1 MFKGVNNNIKNNIKG
16 NYFFITIMS
25 NNNFIHEIKN
35 SIPDI
40 LCNEIITMF
49 ELENGRYEG
58 VTIGGLNKNIK
69 DTTDF
74 VIPKK
79 NTIWKKI
86 EGFLYNEL
94 YSAIK
99 LYFKDRYFPDNNFTV
114 DDFLI
119 IKYEK
124 NKGKYLTHNDFYIN
138 YTEKKYRVI
147 TFLWYLNNINEGGE
161 TVFYNGNI
169 KIIPETGKLIL
180 FPCSWTFPHSG
191 SIPYSNNKYIITGW
205 VYLPLG

>member
-1 MFKGVNNNIKNNIKG
+1 
-16 NYFFITIMS
+16 MS
-25 NNNFIHEIKN
+25 NNIFIHEIKN

-74 VIPKK
+74 IIPKK
-79 NTIWKKI
+79 NIIWKKI

-99 LYFKDRYFPDNNFTV
+99 LYFKDRYSPDNNFTV

-138 YTEKKYRVI
+138 YNEKKYRVI

-161 TVFYNGNI
+161 TVFYNDNI